1 MTYQL
6 YRTSTDE
13 IYQVFELEG
22 DLLLKVFPYTT
33 DAEDYSK
40 VKSLIDSSDSSVTYP
55 TADPN
60 TVYSWKDIPLPNET
74 VLPIETE
81 NRNTKLKAS
90 DWVVLSDVTMAADK
104 LAEWK
109 TYRQALRDIT
119 KHSKWPH
126 LKDSDW
132 PTEPS

>member
-6 YRTSTDE
+6 YRTTPDE

-55 TADPN
+55 KADPK
-60 TVYSWKDIPLPNET
+60 TVYSWKDIPLPDET
-74 VLPIETE
+74 VTPIETE
-81 NRNTKLKAS
+81 NRNTKLKDS

-132 PTEPS
+132 PTKPT